1 MKRLL
6 PCLPVLVALVALPV
20 LAALALPVAA
30 SAAEAPCPNEAL
42 RQTQPKGLRLPD
54 CRAYEQVSPTDKGGQ
69 DAIASHNAGEASPS
83 GDAIYY
89 ISESPFPELPA
100 PEGASPVYISTHPD
114 PLASWS
120 TMSAYPELKS
130 RYVAFDEDLN
140 REIIEV
146 EGETPE
152 GVPIP
157 PGEVDVYVRENDLS
171 DGAPGAYR
179 LLVGGLKG
187 ATEGEFWLAGFSGD
201 GTHVFFESPADLLPG
216 VARAGAVNAYE
227 IDLEKPPAEQLSL
240 AGVLPAGEG
249 GEAPPEGSSAGGYDG
264 LGHHPDSQSR
274 ISVDGSRVFFQA
286 SPSGRLYVREN
297 AGEPASP
304 VGPGGECTVAADA
317 CSVAVSPGAAT
328 FREATPDGR
337 FVFYTEGEDL
347 YRFDTQTQEHET
359 VAGGPEAAGGKAG
372 VLGILGAS
380 ADGSTVYFAATG
392 ALTGSEKG
400 PGGEIAE
407 EREVTHPGGGNG
419 SVVNLYRWHQ
429 EGAGGSAATLFI
441 ANLVTNVPYDRGDD
455 GDWADGTWAGNEEHE
470 IQPLAR
476 VTPDG
481 GTVLFAKGWSPSY
494 TFFRYRVA
502 EGGRP
507 ASLLCVTCYPAGSPP
522 TVEASAELSGYGASE
537 AEESSVIFSPRS
549 LSVDGDRV
557 FFDSPDPLLGSGS
570 TPGGAINVY
579 EWEADGEGSCR
590 SEAQD
595 GGCLFLISTGT
606 ETQESYFVD
615 ASANG
620 DDAFFLTRE
629 RLASSDEDSNFD
641 VYDASVDAGACGVE
655 GYPECPKPPKPRVVC
670 VSAEECKPPPSEPPA
685 EAFPATAAFSG
696 PGNLVALPEQKS
708 PPTEITRKVTR
719 AQKLATAL
727 RACRKEKS
735 AKRRVAC
742 EKAARKRYAPHAKAR
757 PGKRGRR

>member
-1 MKRLL
+1 
-6 PCLPVLVALVALPV
+6 
-20 LAALALPVAA
+20 
-30 SAAEAPCPNEAL
+30 
-42 RQTQPKGLRLPD
+42 
-54 CRAYEQVSPTDKGGQ
+54 
-69 DAIASHNAGEASPS
+69 
-83 GDAIYY
+83 
-89 ISESPFPELPA
+89 
-100 PEGASPVYISTHPD
+100 
-114 PLASWS
+114 
-120 TMSAYPELKS
+120 
-130 RYVAFDEDLN
+130 
-140 REIIEV
+140 
-146 EGETPE
+146 
-152 GVPIP
+152 
-157 PGEVDVYVRENDLS
+157 
-171 DGAPGAYR
+171 
-179 LLVGGLKG
+179 
-187 ATEGEFWLAGFSGD
+187 
-201 GTHVFFESPADLLPG
+201 
-216 VARAGAVNAYE
+216 VARAGVTNAYE
-227 IDLEKPPAEQLSL
+227 IDLDKPPAEQLSL

-264 LGHHPDSQSR
+264 LGHHPDSRSR

-317 CSVAVSPGAAT
+317 CSVAVSPGDAT

-359 VAGGPEAAGGKAG
+359 VAGGPEATGGKAG

-407 EREVTHPGGGNG
+407 EGESHVPPRDEGP
-419 SVVNLYRWHQ
+419 VVNLYRWHQ
-429 EGAGGSAATLFI
+429 EGEGGSAATLFI
-441 ANLVTNVPYDRGDD
+441 ANLVTEGEWGDD
-455 GDWADGTWAGNEEHE
+455 GDWADGSWAGNEENQ

-481 GTVLFAKGWSPSY
+481 GTALFAKGWASPSGGY
-494 TFFRYRVA
+494 TFLRYRVA

-507 ASLLCVTCYPAGSPP
+507 ASLLCVTCYPTSSPP
-522 TVEASAELSGYGASE
+522 TVEARAELSGNGGGINTKG
-537 AEESSVIFSPRS
+537 SSVIFSPRS

-606 ETQESYFVD
+606 ETRESYFVD

-620 DDAFFLTRE
+620 DVAFFLTRE
-629 RLASSDEDSNFD
+629 RLAASDEDSNFD

-696 PGNLVALPEQKS
+696 PGNLVS
-708 PPTEITRKVTR
+708 PPPIEKPSGKPTTKKKLTN
-719 AQKLATAL
+719 AQKLAAAL
-727 RACRKEKS
+727 RACGHRYTGAHRRRERKT
-735 AKRRVAC
+735 C
-742 EKAARKRYAPHAKAR
+742 ERQARKRYGPAKTKKKGK
-757 PGKRGRR
+757 GKR